1 MKKTFRFVG
10 LVMMAVL
17 SYGMTA
23 CGGDDGNDDGGID
36 TTPISLSAG
45 KDKTIQGAD
54 TNISSNRFVAYGSK
68 NVVHGWHVGEATLMV
83 NGKKSIPISVLP
95 NYYLY
100 NDPVTEWGCSM
111 DYVKK
116 NQKQGTLNTKN
127 TDASLVY
134 ENAGAASFLVYNF
147 ENSKLKS
154 IGAIVSTNH
163 TSQFASFLA
172 ERYLMLPYYQGEDT
186 YFIGADGME
195 LKDAKSV
202 VVLQVYSSKY
212 LIALY
217 LPANDYVTSTR
228 SIHSEN
234 KILSHIK
241 TLIEQ
246 KIIVN

>member
-23 CGGDDGNDDGGID
+23 CGGDDSNDDGGID

-45 KDKTIQGAD
+45 KDKSIQGAD
-54 TNISSNRFVAYGSK
+54 TISSSNRFVAYGSK

-116 NQKQGTLNTKN
+116 NQKQGTINSKSTSELLAY
-127 TDASLVY
+127 D
-134 ENAGAASFLVYNF
+134 NAGGATLLAYQFKDGKLAAIMAL
-147 ENSKLKS
+147 
-154 IGAIVSTNH
+154 VSTNH
-163 TSQFASFLA
+163 SSALSNYLA
-172 ERYLMLPYYQGEDT
+172 ERYLMIPYYEGDKE
-186 YFIGADGME
+186 YFIGMDGLDIE
-195 LKDAKSV
+195 TAKTAVMLDLYNTNTWSV
-202 VVLQVYSSKY
+202 
-212 LIALY
+212 LY
-217 LPANDYVTSTR
+217 TKAEKSSTR
-228 SIHSEN
+228 SGIISNETN
-234 KILSHIK
+234 KE
-241 TLIEQ
+241 LIQ
-246 KIIVN
+246 KIMAQFM